1 MMQTL
6 GNIVFKVLM
15 EMVKIGN
22 LSKVVTT
29 LLKRISETIFIPDLV
44 LIKKN
49 ILPFKAYLM
58 SIT

>member
-6 GNIVFKVLM
+6 GKIVFKVLM

-22 LSKVVTT
+22 LSKVVAT
-29 LLKRISETIFIPDLV
+29 LLKKISETVFIPVLV
-44 LIKKN
+44 LIKN

>member
-1 MMQTL
+1 MQTL
-6 GNIVFKVLM
+6 GKIVFKVLM

-22 LSKVVTT
+22 LSKVVAT
-29 LLKRISETIFIPDLV
+29 LLKKISETVFIPVLV
-44 LIKKN
+44 LIKN

>member
-1 MMQTL
+1 MQTL
-6 GNIVFKVLM
+6 GKIVFKVLM

-22 LSKVVTT
+22 LSKVVAT
-29 LLKRISETIFIPDLV
+29 LLKKISETVFIPVLV
-44 LIKKN
+44 FIKN